1 MVADAEPE
9 SAREIV
15 TTRLFDAPRERV
27 FAAWSSAAHLE
38 KWWGPRGFTTTTHAF
53 EFRVGGQWRL
63 TMHGPNGTDYP
74 NRLVYEEIVPGTR
87 IVYAHHGDGESVHF
101 RSTITFADENGAT
114 RVTMRALFPTAAMRA
129 HVIEHYHAD
138 VGAEQNMDRM
148 LEYVRAAG

>member
-1 MVADAEPE
+1 MAANAEPE

-63 TMHGPNGTDYP
+63 TMHGPDGTDYP
-74 NRLVYEEIVPGTR
+74 NRLVYEEIVPFAR
-87 IVYAHHGDGESVHF
+87 IVYAHPPMKD
-101 RSTITFADENGAT
+101 RKDE
-114 RVTMRALFPTAAMRA
+114 L
-129 HVIEHYHAD
+129 
-138 VGAEQNMDRM
+138 
-148 LEYVRAAG
+148 LK